1 MNKLTEE
8 DFELLN
14 TCPWHLDN
22 DQSID
27 FLYKDNMGCNIVK
40 CKKCGIVFAQK
51 RLNRNGLKKYWDD
64 YLSRIHVH
72 DDQLV
77 EKRNKMYKID
87 FSFIQQYKNNGKV
100 LDVGCGNG
108 SFLDLFNEYGYKT
121 FGVEFGREAAETAKS
136 SHDIYYGE
144 FPELKFKEKYDLI
157 VFRGVL
163 QYVPRP
169 IDYLNK
175 AIKLLNKNGCIFITA
190 QPNMDSFCFKL
201 FKENFTQPV
210 TGVDFFGYT
219 ENIFTKYFTNHGLIK
234 VAEKYFYEETPYAD
248 IENDILIVAKAIQIK
263 ESNEKITFRAP
274 AFWGNMMSVVY
285 KKVDM

>member
-51 RLNRNGLKKYWDD
+51 RLNKNGLKKYWDD

-72 DDQLV
+72 DDELV

-87 FSFIQQYKNNGKV
+87 FSFIQQYKKNGKV

-121 FGVEFGREAAETAKS
+121 FGVEFGREAAEKAEKK
-136 SHDIYYGE
+136 HNIYCGE
-144 FPELKFKEKYDLI
+144 FSKLDLKEKYDLI
-157 VFRGVL
+157 IFRGVL
-163 QYVPRP
+163 QYVPNSRE
-169 IDYLNK
+169 YLDK
-175 AIKLLNKNGCIFITA
+175 AVSLLNDGGCIFITA

-201 FKENFTQPV
+201 FKEKFTQPV
-210 TGVDFFGYT
+210 TGVDFIGYT
-219 ENIFTKYFTNHGLIK
+219 EK
-234 VAEKYFYEETPYAD
+234 VLTHFFEYRNFKKVGEKYFYEETPYAD

-285 KKVDM
+285 RKY